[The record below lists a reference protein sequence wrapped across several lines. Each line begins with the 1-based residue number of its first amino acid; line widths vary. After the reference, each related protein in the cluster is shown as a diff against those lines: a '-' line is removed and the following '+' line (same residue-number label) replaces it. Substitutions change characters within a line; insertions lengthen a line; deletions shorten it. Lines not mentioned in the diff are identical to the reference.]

1 MPALQVRDFPEDL
14 YEQLKE
20 YAALNHRSIAQQT
33 IACVEAEL
41 ARHRNASVFE
51 FPDPYDI
58 PIPANV
64 REAAL
69 RARPVNPWTEDEVY
83 EPEEVVEARRKKREK
98 LFAEIDELRGAWKGP
113 LPTGDEIAALI
124 REMREERDATLTGN
138 LGITGKVAG
147 EERR

>member
-51 FPDPYDI
+51 SLDPYDI

-64 REAAL
+64 RAAAL
-69 RARPVNPWTEDEVY
+69 RARPVNPWALGQYADTEEDIK
-83 EPEEVVEARRKKREK
+83 RRRQKREK
-98 LFAEIDELRGAWKGP
+98 LFREIEELQKHLKDPRPSVEEVVAW
-113 LPTGDEIAALI
+113 I
-124 REMREERDATLTGN
+124 REDRDGNHGHEFPGLVWEER
-138 LGITGKVAG
+138 K
-147 EERR
+147 